1 MDSYCIDLFKIGF
14 SGGKEYTS
22 FVRRRFIGSF
32 VELLVPGVRILLPGA
47 LLLSGPSMSS
57 KRPTDGV
64 GGRVAD
70 IVAGCSRGLRIGVL
84 RGS

>member
-1 MDSYCIDLFKIGF
+1 MDSYCADLFKIGL

-22 FVRRRFIGSF
+22 FVRRRFTGSF

-47 LLLSGPSMSS
+47 LLLSGLSTSS
-57 KRPTDGV
+57 QRLTDGV
-64 GGRVAD
+64 GGHVAD